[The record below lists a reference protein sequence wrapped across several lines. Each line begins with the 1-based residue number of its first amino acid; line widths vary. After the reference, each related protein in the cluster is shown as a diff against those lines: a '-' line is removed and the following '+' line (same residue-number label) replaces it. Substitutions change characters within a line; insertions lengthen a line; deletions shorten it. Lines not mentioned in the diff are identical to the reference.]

1 MDETKASAATAA
13 ATQIRRGITGGRL
26 ALLNADALSDVE
38 RGRIDAWIERQELLH
53 GGGVLLGDGA
63 ERVSALDDVVLPAWN
78 GGLGRRGGL
87 RGRRPAGCRR
97 RGQDEL
103 RPSRRCRRC
112 RTTGGQ
118 GPRGCWPPP
127 REA

>member
-53 GGGVLLGDGA
+53 GGGVLLGHGA
-63 ERVSALDDVVLPAWN
+63 ERVSALDDVVLAAWN
-78 GGLGRRGGL
+78 GGLGRR
-87 RGRRPAGCRR
+87 RR
-97 RGQDEL
+97 RGGRRRPRPRRPPPCQDE
-103 RPSRRCRRC
+103 PSR
-112 RTTGGQ
+112 
-118 GPRGCWPPP
+118 
-127 REA
+127 